1 MSTRAKIGIVNADKT
16 VTSIH
21 LWRDGYPEHAGQIL
35 TTRYKTAE
43 QIEKLMSKGNL
54 VDIAG
59 STRKCN
65 YEEDSTAE
73 IHPSLEH
80 FFNIKELFV
89 DYIYFF
95 DNGCWHYIALN
106 D

>member
-35 TTRYKTAE
+35 TTKYKTAE
-43 QIEKLMSKGNL
+43 QIEELMSKGNL

-59 STRKCN
+59 TTNLCN
-65 YEEDSTAE
+65 YEEVSTAA
-73 IHPSLEH
+73 STAATALERPTYSGTRRESANSARRRG
-80 FFNIKELFV
+80 FER
-89 DYIYFF
+89 
-95 DNGCWHYIALN
+95 
-106 D
+106 

>member
-43 QIEKLMSKGNL
+43 QIEELMSKGNL

-59 STRKCN
+59 TTNLCN

-73 IHPSLEH
+73 THPSLEH
-80 FFNIKELFV
+80 FFSIRAHDV

-95 DNGCWHYIALN
+95 DNGWHFIALN
-106 D
+106 N